1 MEQKL
6 LEGARRAIG
15 RHGWRAATMQRIAEE
30 TGTSRMT
37 LHRRGISKVKI
48 LEELSRSLEEGYR
61 EALWGALVAP
71 GTTGERLESALVAQ
85 CGVSEENLAV
95 LEALEARDREAIF
108 HEGSMEGSTTGF
120 EPTLTR
126 GAFTD
131 PYRRLLEDGMAD
143 GTLASADADE
153 MATVLFNLVGLTYR
167 HLRMGHHWSPEGAS
181 RAVVNVAMR
190 GVVAR

>member
-1 MEQKL
+1 M
-6 LEGARRAIG
+6 EGARRALG
-15 RHGWRAATMQRIAEE
+15 RHGWRAVTMQRIAEE

-37 LHRRGISKVKI
+37 LHRRGISKGKI

-71 GTTGERLESALVAQ
+71 GTARERLEAALIAQ

-95 LEALEARDREAIF
+95 LEALETRDREAIF
-108 HEGSMEGSTTGF
+108 HEASVEGSAAGS

-126 GAFTD
+126 EAFTD

-143 GTLASADADE
+143 GTLAPTDAGE

-167 HLRMGHHWSPEGAS
+167 HLRMGHRWDPEKAS
-181 RAVVNVAMR
+181 RAVVGVAMR

>member
-1 MEQKL
+1 VEQRL

-15 RHGWRAATMQRIAEE
+15 RHGWRATTMQRIAEE

-37 LHRRGISKVKI
+37 LHRRGFSKEKI

-71 GTTGERLESALVAQ
+71 GNARERLESALIAQ

-108 HEGSMEGSTTGF
+108 HEGSAAGSG
-120 EPTLTR
+120 PTLTR

-131 PYRRLLEDGMAD
+131 PYRRLLEDGAAD
-143 GTLASADADE
+143 GTLAPSDAAE
-153 MATVLFNLVGLTYR
+153 TATVLFNLVGLTYR
-167 HLRMGHHWSPEGAS
+167 HLRMGHRWSPEEAS

-190 GVVAR
+190 GIVPR